1 MEEDDAQTA
10 YDEVKFMYDEDNFDL
25 FFPPRSDAI
34 FKLVRSSVID
44 DDPDYY
50 AYDHVF
56 ICIDAFSLPAAL
68 EQTKAVGM
76 TPSESA
82 ISFLD
87 SINSVISILRKLNL
101 TFNLHGSVVTYNS
114 PFEIAFNSQL
124 TLYNF
129 AQGFAYAAIP
139 GYEWANLAAVVQLRD
154 GIVCPEVE

>member
-1 MEEDDAQTA
+1 MEEDEDQTA

-101 TFNLHGSVVTYNS
+101 TFNLHGSIITYDS
-114 PFEIAFNSQL
+114 PKDDISDYPYDDLDSWISEDI
-124 TLYNF
+124 
-129 AQGFAYAAIP
+129 YATIP
-139 GYEWANLAAVVQLRD
+139 GYDWTNLGIIIQERD
-154 GIVCPEVE
+154 DLSCPAE